1 MKKLLGLCS
10 AAALAVSAL
19 TLAPAALAQPSQPSN
34 WPTKAVTLIVPFPAG
49 GSTDA
54 VARAIGIK
62 LTEKTGQSFVV
73 DNRAGATGTIG
84 AAMLKRAAPDGY
96 TLMVTSLGPLVI
108 VPHLMKGLPYDPLK
122 DFDPITVAVQ
132 TPNVL
137 VVNAA
142 SPFKTLADLITYE
155 KAHPGK
161 MSFASAG
168 SGSSGHLNAELLWQ
182 RTGTQGLHVPYK
194 GSSLA
199 ANDLLAG
206 QVDASFQNINEGLPF
221 IRSGKFRALAVT
233 SDKRS
238 AVLPDVPTFAEA
250 GVSDAEVTSW
260 QAVVGPRGLPA
271 ELRQKIQAAVV
282 EALAD
287 PKVRQQFVS
296 AGFEVVGNTPEQFAT
311 FQRAEYTRWKK
322 VIEVGK
328 IVLE

>member
-10 AAALAVSAL
+10 AATLLAASAL
-19 TLAPAALAQPSQPSN
+19 VWAPAVHAQAPAWPS
-34 WPTKAVTLIVPFPAG
+34 KAVTLIVPFPAG

-84 AAMLKRAAPDGY
+84 AAMVKRAAPDGY

-108 VPHLMKGLPYDPLK
+108 VPHLMKGLPYDALK

-142 SPFKTLADLITYE
+142 SPFKTLADLIAYE

-250 GVSDAEVTSW
+250 GVTDAEVTSW
-260 QAVVGPRGLPA
+260 QAVVGPHGLPP
-271 ELRQKIQAAVV
+271 ELRNKIQAAVV

-296 AGFEVVGNTPEQFAT
+296 AGFEVVGNTPEQFAA
-311 FQRAEYTRWKK
+311 FQRAEYARWKK